1 MSLDFDSAAL
11 QMQQDEEEYDQEDY
25 MREQELQKLLT
36 DLPHDM
42 LEDSG
47 DHLSNFSDCSASKE
61 HEQVHES
68 WDQEARW
75 NDHPTTAN
83 PQNGLNLY
91 AEHFLYDHG
100 NIQGEMH
107 ASEWPDHRGADE
119 ERNMYEISGRASD
132 DGSDDVY
139 LGGDGYQAQNH
150 LPQDNAYHLPE
161 NFRLPYTNG
170 HQQDF
175 SNQHKTANFVDAK
188 KEHLKFGTSETTNSQ
203 AVEPYKV
210 IYKPYQNNIQKTVAI
225 SPDTTRRIEAFD
237 DLQQE
242 FLGTGENASDN
253 VQILQL
259 QVLNKAK
266 GRQLEELNKQLEER
280 AQQIR
285 YLSHQLSI
293 VKDEKDGMCLSL
305 QESQKLYQGGKE
317 REVQLEGQIKALEAQ
332 IQTLAANEEK
342 LIKQAKVAE
351 TAMEST
357 QQQLM
362 ELRRSEALQRTREQ
376 HEAIVAALEQKCE
389 EQVVSLQEKLNAR
402 CLELQEQTE
411 LCCHLRAHMKQLERT
426 LEESKLEK
434 NAIINQ
440 LSRSLEESQNQCA
453 NLLQTGLVQE
463 THQLRLQLQ
472 QAQSAQLISNEMNQ
486 ALQEEL
492 KELKEELVLYES
504 AAKHGVYLSDPGGKL
519 NVDMTESYVD
529 LGIKKVNKRTR
540 LHSDAQNK
548 EVDKEL
554 CKDEIIL
561 ELKAEMERLLSSNKA
576 KRDRVSQL
584 QNNLKEC
591 QRMIAELK
599 QLVKTNGQEAKGRNI
614 ESPSDVLQSKISA
627 SENNLKEDVMRLQKE
642 NQALQQAVESQSARI
657 QELEENEEK
666 LKKANQDLC
675 SQMRQIVQDFDR
687 DKQETIDRY
696 ERTYRQHYEDMK
708 KKYYEDLVEEHSAEK
723 EKLIRAYDEN
733 VAQLKAEIDRVNKEM
748 LTVKE
753 CYITVCRE
761 KDEQEA
767 ALKGRFDREQQ
778 LKEENLKNQLLEEK
792 EKALNSLRAELEET
806 FKNSVLTAKA
816 QWQEEKEADMKR
828 RVENEVETAKACWER
843 EHKES
848 TDQAIWE
855 VEKEW
860 QHRLNQAVE
869 EGKKT
874 VMELK
879 DCCSQT
885 QPVTITDETLSQ
897 LLAKEVEKQTLTLQ
911 EALKEKEKVL
921 REHEANLEMRH
932 RENIAHQVEVAL
944 TKAHARWLQELTEL
958 EEYKTHL
965 KAAQETWE
973 KDYEVNT
980 AKQVSL
986 AVSAAEEKWKK
997 ELENGNQTRVRT
1009 KELEEKVLSLKRE
1022 LELKK
1027 EEIPAIVK
1035 AELAKARSLWNKEKQ
1050 EEVLVIQEQNEKD
1063 YRTFLQDHRNKIN
1076 ELLAKAKEDFAKQ
1089 KAELLEQKEADL
1101 KLCLERKQQ
1110 EWAAQEAKRF
1120 QNEVCQYEDRTL
1132 IQMELLLEE
1141 MHKDLVKCSGDVTAW
1156 QARWRMAPQVQSNLR
1171 LKDRLMLCLQKAYN
1185 SAVSAVLEK
1194 AKQKGNKALEDSDY
1208 DVKGPQHPAL
1218 QSDEGETGNK
1228 ARPGMYDVR
1237 EQVELQRRLRKT
1249 PSLQEAD
1256 MDNDSKSLLSQ
1267 EDFCCKHC
1275 LQQLER
1281 KERECKDL
1289 RRKLDKACRH
1299 LQLTVKEHKAKAE
1312 QWKENEKMMQ
1322 TLTEENVAMKNRL
1335 EDMKPGGVQSRSL
1348 SEAYASKPCS
1358 TCDGKAL
1365 GEMRSQYIKAVG
1377 KIKSDMLRYIC
1388 ESKERAADVIKA
1400 EVLRERQETA
1410 RKMRKYYLICLQQLL
1425 NDDGK
1430 NEGAEKKIICAA
1442 GKLATMAKILE
1453 TPVRNSSQ
1461 STAAHSALS
1470 WNSKPFAGA
1479 EDPKGN
1485 HLQQP
1490 TQVHAEDQ
1498 AGGRSVAQ
1506 KANQQVTQKRIPCS
1520 LRERLD
1526 AESPPPLPSHTLP
1539 SRNSFKQLDGVLVGA
1554 VTSAVASHG
1563 DWSADKGL
1571 SHTVDAVVF
1580 QNCSPHI
1587 SQTKFQNMNPASCSN
1602 GGSDSGGLRVLPQNQ
1617 NERSVVKEFGCLQP
1631 TRYQKPAPRKTNG
1644 FDVLQETPVKDDGS
1658 SANCSLVTEPLHL
1671 ESNDVSSY
1679 PDQKAQPSTQVEFC
1693 QRFHT
1698 AKQFPHAQEG
1708 AAGFYQHASSQRDKV
1723 LVTADQALDCS
1734 EGPRKA
1740 NLGHA
1745 PCQNADKSSPPHAQQ
1760 SDAVSCLNVGRS
1772 YNLLP
1777 SRKRIHDVK
1786 DFQQDSG
1793 FDSPQINFD

>member
-11 QMQQDEEEYDQEDY
+11 QMQHDEEEYDQEDY

-42 LEDSG
+42 LEDS
-47 DHLSNFSDCSASKE
+47 DHLSNFSDCSTPKE
-61 HEQVHES
+61 HEQVHGP

-75 NDHPTTAN
+75 NDHPIAAN
-83 PQNGLNLY
+83 PQSGLNLY

-107 ASEWPDHRGADE
+107 ASEWPDHHSVDE

-139 LGGDGYQAQNH
+139 LGGDGYQAPNH
-150 LPQDNAYHLPE
+150 YPQDNTYHLPE
-161 NFRLPYTNG
+161 NFKPSYTNG

-175 SNQHKTANFVDAK
+175 SNQHKTANLVDTK
-188 KEHLKFGTSETTNSQ
+188 KEHMKTTNSQ
-203 AVEPYKV
+203 SVEPYKV
-210 IYKPYQNNIQKTVAI
+210 IYKPCQNNIQKPVAI
-225 SPDTTRRIEAFD
+225 SPDTSRRIEAFE
-237 DLQQE
+237 DLQHE

-266 GRQLEELNKQLEER
+266 GRQLEEFNKQLEER

-305 QESQKLYQGGKE
+305 QESQKLYQSGKE

-332 IQTLAANEEK
+332 IQTLVANEEK
-342 LIKQAKVAE
+342 LIKQTKVAE

-376 HEAIVAALEQKCE
+376 HEAIVTALKQKYE
-389 EQVVSLQEKLNAR
+389 EQVVSLQEKLDAR
-402 CLELQEQTE
+402 CSELQEQTE

-472 QAQSAQLISNEMNQ
+472 QAQSSQLISNEMNK

-504 AAKHGVYLSDPGGKL
+504 AAKHGVYISDPGGKL
-519 NVDMTESYVD
+519 NVDMTDSYVD
-529 LGIKKVNKRTR
+529 LGIKKVNKKTR

-548 EVDKEL
+548 EMDKEL

-576 KRDRVSQL
+576 KRYRVSQL

-591 QRMIAELK
+591 QRTIEELK
-599 QLVKTNGQEAKGRNI
+599 QLAKGRNI
-614 ESPSDVLQSKISA
+614 ESPSGVLQSNISA
-627 SENNLKEDVMRLQKE
+627 SENNLKEDLLRLQKE
-642 NQALQQAVESQSARI
+642 NQVLQQAVE
-657 QELEENEEK
+657 ELEENEEK
-666 LKKANQDLC
+666 LKKINQDLC

-708 KKYYEDLVEEHSAEK
+708 KKYCEEFTEEHAAEK
-723 EKLIRAYDEN
+723 EKLIRAYDESI
-733 VAQLKAEIDRVNKEM
+733 AQLKAEIDEVNKEM
-748 LTVKE
+748 MTVKE

-767 ALKGRFDREQQ
+767 ALRGMFEREQQ
-778 LKEENLKNQLLEEK
+778 LKEENFKKQLLEEK
-792 EKALNSLRAELEET
+792 EKSLNGLRAELEET
-806 FKNSVLTAKA
+806 HKNSVLTAKA
-816 QWQEEKEADMKR
+816 QWQEEKEADMKQC
-828 RVENEVETAKACWER
+828 VENEVERAKACWER
-843 EHKES
+843 EHKE
-848 TDQAIWE
+848 TIDQAIRE

-860 QHRLNQAVE
+860 QHRLDQALE

-874 VMELK
+874 VVERK
-879 DCCSQT
+879 DCCCQT
-885 QPVTITDETLSQ
+885 QLVTITDEMLSQ
-897 LLAKEVEKQTLTLQ
+897 LLAKEVEKQTPTLQ
-911 EALKEKEKVL
+911 EALKEKEKSL

-932 RENIAHQVEVAL
+932 RENIAHQVELAL
-944 TKAHARWLQELTEL
+944 TKARARWLQELTEL

-965 KAAQETWE
+965 KAAQEKWE

-997 ELENGNQTRVRT
+997 ELESSDQTRVRT
-1009 KELEEKVLSLKRE
+1009 KDLEEKILSLKRE

-1035 AELAKARSLWNKEKQ
+1035 AEVAKARTLWNKEKQ
-1050 EEVLVIQEQNEKD
+1050 EEILAIQEQNEKD
-1063 YRTFLQDHRNKIN
+1063 YHAFLHDHRNKIN

-1089 KAELLEQKEADL
+1089 KEELLEQKEADL
-1101 KLCLERKQQ
+1101 KVCLERKQQ
-1110 EWAAQEAKRF
+1110 EWAVQEAKRF
-1120 QNEVCQYEDRTL
+1120 QNEVCQYEDRAL
-1132 IQMELLLEE
+1132 IQVELLLDE
-1141 MHKDLVKCSGDVTAW
+1141 MHKDFVRCAGDMPAW
-1156 QARWRMAPQVQSNLR
+1156 QAEWQTAPHIQSNLR
-1171 LKDRLMLCLQKAYN
+1171 FKDRLMLCLQKVYTN
-1185 SAVSAVLEK
+1185 AVSSVLEK
-1194 AKQKGNKALEDSDY
+1194 AKQKGNKTLEDSDC
-1208 DVKGPQHPAL
+1208 DFKGPEQSVL
-1218 QSDEGETGNK
+1218 QSGEGERESK
-1228 ARPGMYDVR
+1228 AWPATCDVG
-1237 EQVELQRRLRKT
+1237 EQAELQRRLRKP
-1249 PSLQEAD
+1249 PSLQEAE
-1256 MDNDSKSLLSQ
+1256 MDNDSKSLLPQ
-1267 EDFCCKHC
+1267 EDFCCKRC

-1281 KERECKDL
+1281 KERECQDL

-1299 LQLTVKEHKAKAE
+1299 LQLTVKEHRAKAE
-1312 QWKENEKMMQ
+1312 QWQENEKMVQ
-1322 TLTEENVAMKNRL
+1322 TLTEENVSMKNRL
-1335 EDMKPGGVQSRSL
+1335 EDMKPGSVQPRSL
-1348 SEAYASKPCS
+1348 SEGCVSKPCTS
-1358 TCDGKAL
+1358 CDGKAL
-1365 GEMRSQYIKAVG
+1365 EEMRSQYIKAVG
-1377 KIKSDMLRYIC
+1377 KIKSDMLRYIH
-1388 ESKERAADVIKA
+1388 ESKERAADIIKA

-1425 NDDGK
+1425 IDDGK

-1442 GKLATMAKILE
+1442 SKLATMAQILE
-1453 TPVRNSSQ
+1453 TPVRNSPQ
-1461 STAAHSALS
+1461 STAARSALS
-1470 WNSKPFAGA
+1470 CNSKPFPGA

-1485 HLQQP
+1485 HVQQP
-1490 TQVHAEDQ
+1490 KQGPAEVQ
-1498 AGGRSVAQ
+1498 AGGRSIAQ
-1506 KANQQVTQKRIPCS
+1506 KANHHVGQKRIPCS
-1520 LRERLD
+1520 LREQLD
-1526 AESPPPLPSHTLP
+1526 AESPPPLPSNTLA
-1539 SRNSFKQLDGVLVGA
+1539 SGKTFKQLDNVLVGA
-1554 VTSAVASHG
+1554 VTSAAASHR
-1563 DWSADKGL
+1563 DRNADKGL
-1571 SHTVDAVVF
+1571 SHTVDAPAF
-1580 QNCSPHI
+1580 QNRSPRI
-1587 SQTKFQNMNPASCSN
+1587 SQTKFQNMNPASCSD
-1602 GGSDSGGLRVLPQNQ
+1602 GRSDSRGAQVMPQNQ
-1617 NERSVVKEFGCLQP
+1617 NERRVLKEVGCLQS
-1631 TRYQKPAPRKTNG
+1631 TRYQKPVPRKANG
-1644 FDVLQETPVKDDGS
+1644 FDVQETPVKDDGS

-1671 ESNDVSSY
+1671 ESMSFY
-1679 PDQKAQPSTQVEFC
+1679 PAQKAHPSTQVEFC
-1693 QRFHT
+1693 QQFRT
-1698 AKQFPHAQEG
+1698 ANQFSQGQEG
-1708 AAGFYQHASSQRDKV
+1708 AAGFYQQASSQRDKV
-1723 LVTADQALDCS
+1723 LGTTDQALNCS
-1734 EGPRKA
+1734 EGHRKV
-1740 NLGHA
+1740 NLSHV
-1745 PCQNADKSSPPHAQQ
+1745 PCQNPGKLSPRAQQ
-1760 SDAVSCLNVGRS
+1760 SDAMSCLNAGRS
-1772 YNLLP
+1772 YNLLH
-1777 SRKRIHDVK
+1777 SRKQIHDVK